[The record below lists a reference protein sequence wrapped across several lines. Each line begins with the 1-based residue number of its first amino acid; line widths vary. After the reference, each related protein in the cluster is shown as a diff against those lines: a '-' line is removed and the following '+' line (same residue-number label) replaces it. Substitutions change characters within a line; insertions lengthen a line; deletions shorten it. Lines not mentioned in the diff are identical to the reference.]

1 MVLNLL
7 NIRLKMN
14 LIDTQKIYLVV
25 KQSDWEKEISNL
37 EMKIVE
43 DDQIGI
49 KINFIGNEIMNLFDI
64 GKLRQKLLS
73 TENLYLMSNK

>member
-1 MVLNLL
+1 MLHSQIEFEKFLRKN
-7 NIRLKMN
+7 
-14 LIDTQKIYLVV
+14 QKIYLVV

-37 EMKIVE
+37 EMKILE

-64 GKLRQKLLS
+64 GKLRQKALS

>member
-1 MVLNLL
+1 
-7 NIRLKMN
+7 
-14 LIDTQKIYLVV
+14 
-25 KQSDWEKEISNL
+25 
-37 EMKIVE
+37 MKIVE